1 MNYFMQQELEAEFN
15 AQFDYVR
22 EANFG
27 MVESL
32 SALAAEERDREREEN
47 NYEMDAMVHAI
58 ILLQISMTLGD
69 PTDEAG

>member
-32 SALAAEERDREREEN
+32 SALAAEERDREYECN
-47 NYEMDAMVHAI
+47 NDEMDAMEARQGP
-58 ILLQISMTLGD
+58 LYYFAPNLND
-69 PTDEAG
+69 PW

>member
-47 NYEMDAMVHAI
+47 NYEMDAMEARQGPRYYFAPN
-58 ILLQISMTLGD
+58 LND
-69 PTDEAG
+69 PW